1 MNNDNKYWDA
11 YDQGF
16 RIDPFSDGEDDD
28 KFSVCDL
35 EACMTKIVQGWSGVV
50 EFMTQCKEAR
60 KLQAQDDLRFL

>member
-28 KFSVCDL
+28 KFSVCDW
-35 EACMTKIVQGWSGVV
+35 KPV
-50 EFMTQCKEAR
+50 
-60 KLQAQDDLRFL
+60 